1 MKILTF
7 TILISSCNYVKIF
20 SLIEMV
26 HQQLQGIAK
35 NKKSVGNTSR
45 NKVVQP
51 FLKSANINKE
61 QSSNKEVVVK
71 KERRTTTISAQPV
84 IPKYTFHIYLKII

>member
-1 MKILTF
+1 
-7 TILISSCNYVKIF
+7 
-20 SLIEMV
+20 MV

-51 FLKSANINKE
+51 ILKSTINKE
-61 QSSNKEVVVK
+61 HSSNKEIIVK
-71 KERRTTTISAQPV
+71 KERRMTTVSTQSV
-84 IPKYTFHIYLKII
+84 IPK

>member
-1 MKILTF
+1 
-7 TILISSCNYVKIF
+7 
-20 SLIEMV
+20 MV

-51 FLKSANINKE
+51 ILKSTNINKE
-61 QSSNKEVVVK
+61 QSSNKEVILK
-71 KERRTTTISAQPV
+71 KERRMTTIPTQPV
-84 IPKYTFHIYLKII
+84 IPK